1 MKKVYLYP
9 CADSYLLYQY
19 AQNAHDTFIAVEDTD
34 TDTDWINDAEGYVIG
49 NPKLSKIN
57 KKLTVFP
64 TYAPSAKDKAMANYV
79 YSYYRTPVFSFLV
92 NIGSD
97 GLEEVEK
104 AIGKDNIKEMLAK
117 AKIMAKG
124 LQTDRMKEWVTP
136 HVGYEDNNYWDY
148 MDITSY
154 LELVQFTDSSLSIED
169 KAVKNYSQE
178 RNNYTERKAL
188 QARNNAIKAYG
199 LDIQIINA
207 DKDMYIVACKILSNL
222 ADVAIV
228 HKDGFTIISAKNN
241 DILKTIMQALDIENE
256 PVNPVN
262 HSVSIF
268 LNVPDSVYLAIH
280 KGVENE

>member
-9 CADSYLLYQY
+9 CADSYLLYHY
-19 AQNAHDTFIAVEDTD
+19 AKNAHDTFIAVED

-64 TYAPSAKDKAMANYV
+64 PYAPSAKDKAMANYV
-79 YSYYRTPVFSFLV
+79 YSYYRTPIFSFLV

-97 GLEEVEK
+97 GFKEVEK

-117 AKIMAKG
+117 AAIMAKA
-124 LQTDRMKEWVTP
+124 LQTDKMKDWVTL
-136 HVGYEDNNYWDY
+136 HVGYEDNKYWDY

-169 KAVKNYSQE
+169 KAVDNYSQE

-199 LDIQIINA
+199 LNIQIINA
-207 DKDMYIVACKILSNL
+207 DKDMYIVACK
-222 ADVAIV
+222 
-228 HKDGFTIISAKNN
+228 
-241 DILKTIMQALDIENE
+241 
-256 PVNPVN
+256 
-262 HSVSIF
+262 
-268 LNVPDSVYLAIH
+268 
-280 KGVENE
+280 

>member
-1 MKKVYLYP
+1 MEKVYLYP

-19 AQNAHDTFIAVEDTD
+19 AKNAHDTFIAVED

-79 YSYYRTPVFSFLV
+79 YSYYRTPIFSFLV

-97 GLEEVEK
+97 GFKEVEK
-104 AIGKDNIKEMLAK
+104 VIGKDNIKEMLAK
-117 AKIMAKG
+117 AAIIAKG
-124 LQTDRMKEWVTP
+124 LQADKMKEWVTL
-136 HVGYEDNNYWDY
+136 HVGSEDNNYWDY

-154 LELVQFTDSSLSIED
+154 LELIQFTDSSLSIED
-169 KAVKNYSQE
+169 KAVTNYSQE
-178 RNNYTERKAL
+178 RNDYTERKAL
-188 QARNNAIKAYG
+188 RARNNAIKAYG
-199 LDIQIINA
+199 LDVQIINA
-207 DKDMYIVACKILSNL
+207 DKDMYIVACKILANL

-241 DILKTIMQALDIENE
+241 DILKTIMQALHIENE

-262 HSVSIF
+262 HSVAIP
-268 LNVPDSVYLAIH
+268 LNVPDSVYLAIN
-280 KGVENE
+280 KGVSDE

>member
-19 AQNAHDTFIAVEDTD
+19 AQNAHDTFIAVED

-97 GLEEVEK
+97 GVEKVEK
-104 AIGKDNIKEMLAK
+104 AIGKGNIKEMLAK
-117 AKIMAKG
+117 AKIMAQG
-124 LQTDRMKEWVTP
+124 LQADRMKEWVTL

-148 MDITSY
+148 LDITSY
-154 LELVQFTDSSLSIED
+154 LELIQFTDSSLSIED
-169 KAVKNYSQE
+169 KAVKNYSRE
-178 RNNYTERKAL
+178 RNDYTERKAL

-222 ADVAIV
+222 ADVAVV

-241 DILKTIMQALDIENE
+241 DILKTIMQALYIENA

-280 KGVENE
+280 KGVKNE

>member
-19 AQNAHDTFIAVEDTD
+19 AQNVHDTFIAVEDTD
-34 TDTDWINDAEGYVIG
+34 TDWINDTEGYVIG

-57 KKLTVFP
+57 RKLTVFP

-92 NIGSD
+92 DIGSD
-97 GLEEVEK
+97 GFEEVEK

-117 AKIMAKG
+117 AAIIAKG
-124 LQTDRMKEWVTP
+124 LQTDRMKEWVTL

-154 LELVQFTDSSLSIED
+154 LELIQFTDSSLSIED
-169 KAVKNYSQE
+169 KAVENYSRE

-241 DILKTIMQALDIENE
+241 DILKTIMQALYIENE

-262 HSVSIF
+262 HSVSIS
-268 LNVPDSVYLAIH
+268 LNVPDSVYLAIY
-280 KGVENE
+280 KGAKNE